1 MRAVELPALAEN
13 IESASVLSIL
23 VSVGD
28 QVEMDQTL
36 IEFETD
42 KATVELPSP
51 CAGRITSIQVSEG
64 DDVQIGATLLQIDE
78 GAASNDT
85 AAPTPEEA
93 PASTSV
99 NEKEN
104 EKEKEKEAEPTPTP
118 TLTPTP
124 TPKPTPAQK
133 QKPATAT
140 SPAAS
145 PPPATAGPTRTGS
158 SIPASPF
165 VRRLARELGI
175 DLTRVEGSG
184 LGGRITR
191 EDLTRHG
198 RERIERG
205 PGPSA
210 PKTPPLPDF
219 SQWGA
224 IERSTMTGIR
234 RITAERMSN
243 AWTSIPHVTH
253 FEKADVTQ
261 LEATRRKLA
270 PRVAEKGGKLSM
282 TAIALKVVASALKL
296 FPNFNASLDVER
308 GEVVTKSYIN
318 LGLAVDTPKGLVVPV
333 LRNVDQMN
341 IAEIAVG
348 LNQLSAKARAGKI
361 SLKELSGGTFTVSNL
376 GGLGTHHFSPII
388 NWPEVAILGLGR
400 ATEEMAVVDGEGQ
413 PRLMLPL
420 SLSYD
425 HRLIDGADAA
435 RFVSWVCEA
444 LENSFLLT
452 LEG

>member
-1 MRAVELPALAEN
+1 MRIVELPALAEN
-13 IESASVLSIL
+13 VESASVLSVL

-28 QVEMDQTL
+28 QVEVDQTI

-51 CAGRITSIQVSEG
+51 CAGRVVAIRVSEG
-64 DDVQIGATLLQIDE
+64 DEVPVGASLMEIE
-78 GAASNDT
+78 ESAADQETVAPPSPAIEQE
-85 AAPTPEEA
+85 AAPVESPAPAVEEA
-93 PASTSV
+93 A
-99 NEKEN
+99 
-104 EKEKEKEAEPTPTP
+104 
-118 TLTPTP
+118 
-124 TPKPTPAQK
+124 
-133 QKPATAT
+133 
-140 SPAAS
+140 PAAA
-145 PPPATAGPTRTGS
+145 ATDRAGS

-175 DLTRVEGSG
+175 DLSRVEGTG

-198 RERIERG
+198 RARIEQG
-205 PGPSA
+205 PASSG

-224 IERSTMTGIR
+224 VERSTMSGVR
-234 RITAERMSN
+234 RITAERMAN
-243 AWTSIPHVTH
+243 AWNTIPHVTH
-253 FEKADVTQ
+253 FEKADITQ

-270 PRVAEKGGKLSM
+270 PRVVEKGGKLSM
-282 TAIALKVVASALKL
+282 TAIALKIVASALKL
-296 FPNFNASLDVER
+296 FPNFNASLDVEH
-308 GEVVTKSYIN
+308 GEIVYKSYIN
-318 LGLAVDTPKGLVVPV
+318 LGLAVDTPKGLMVPV

-341 IAEIAVG
+341 ISEIALE
-348 LNQLSAKARAGKI
+348 LNRLSAKARAGKI

-376 GGLGTHHFSPII
+376 GGLGTHHFSPIV

-400 ATEEMAVVDGEGQ
+400 ATEEIAVVDGEAR
-413 PRLMLPL
+413 PRMMLPL

-435 RFVSWVCEA
+435 RFARWICEA
-444 LENSFLLT
+444 MENSFLLT

>member
-1 MRAVELPALAEN
+1 MAEN
-13 IESASVLSIL
+13 VESASVLSIL

-28 QVEMDQTL
+28 QVERDQTL

-64 DDVQIGATLLQIDE
+64 DDVQVGASLLEIDE
-78 GAASNDT
+78 GAASSDT
-85 AAPTPEEA
+85 ATPTPEEA

-99 NEKEN
+99 KKKE
-104 EKEKEKEAEPTPTP
+104 EEKEAEPA
-118 TLTPTP
+118 
-124 TPKPTPAQK
+124 PTPAATQK
-133 QKPATAT
+133 QKPPT
-140 SPAAS
+140 S
-145 PPPATAGPTRTGS
+145 AGPTRSGS

-165 VRRLARELGI
+165 VRRLARDLGI
-175 DLTRVEGSG
+175 DLSRVEGSG

-191 EDLTRHG
+191 EDITRHG
-198 RERIERG
+198 RERIEQG

-243 AWTSIPHVTH
+243 AWTTIPHVTH
-253 FEKADVTQ
+253 FEKADITQ

-270 PRVAEKGGKLSM
+270 PRVAEKGGKLSV

-296 FPNFNASLDVER
+296 FPNFNASLDVEH
-308 GEVVTKSYIN
+308 GEIVTKSYIN

-341 IAEIAVG
+341 IAEIAVS
-348 LNQLSAKARAGKI
+348 LNQISAKARAGKI

-400 ATEEMAVVDGEGQ
+400 ASEEMAVIDGEGQ
-413 PRLMLPL
+413 ARLMLPL